1 MSLYGRYLKEA
12 FGKEIVEDAEGFAS
26 YAIVG
31 NECYVETVY
40 VIPEARCQGKAPYLV
55 NKIAEIAKE
64 KGCTY
69 LSTTINP
76 GINNPE
82 KSMRV
87 ITNYGFK
94 FHSCDNNR
102 IYFIKELKN
111 V

>member
-12 FGKEIVEDAEGFAS
+12 FGKQIVEDGEGFAS
-26 YAIVG
+26 FSILEK
-31 NECYVETVY
+31 ECYIETVF
-40 VIPEARCQGKAPYLV
+40 VIPEARCKGKAPWFV
-55 NKIAEIAKE
+55 DKIAEIAKQA
-64 KGCTY
+64 GCTY

-82 KSMRV
+82 RSMRV

-102 IYFIKELKN
+102 IFFIKELAN

>member
-1 MSLYGRYLKEA
+1 MSLYSRYLKET

-26 YAIVG
+26 FAIVG

-40 VIPEARCQGKAPYLV
+40 VVPEARCKGKAPWLV
-55 NKIAEIAKE
+55 DKIAEKAKE

-82 KSMRV
+82 RSMRV

-94 FHSCDNNR
+94 FHSCDHNK
-102 IYFIKELKN
+102 IYFIKELTN